1 MTEPSK
7 TDVENR
13 LDELEGTD
21 EEDTPFW
28 MEQVPPSKRGDR
40 TEAWRYL
47 LKEAES
53 DT

>member
-1 MTEPSK
+1 MTGPSQR
-7 TDVENR
+7 DLERR
-13 LDELEGTD
+13 LNDLEGTD

-28 MEQVPPSKRGDR
+28 MRQVPPSKRGNR